1 MPIVLEEHRDEL
13 TVVDGVWIPLV
24 VSVGLDGLNTAGISK
39 IARSVIMPLADFNI
53 SVYCLST
60 YKTDYVL
67 VRKSDLAYACR
78 VLAYDFKITEE
89 KSITSEEVYI
99 DPSTIP
105 LDRRTS
111 HYVPLLTRTHL
122 LATPSTSPPWIGV
135 ASSPTLSILL
145 VKCLFFSHTQPKG
158 NESFFSLGIVDN
170 DISLVLDDHLLH
182 KFPAHILFNTREK
195 WKMVKIG
202 DMPGGLGFVTA
213 GIVAQMS
220 DPIASANISEYYI
233 SSYYYGHTLGA
244 VRRYRHCHEV
254 THGEKVTLTQGGSRR
269 GHARSFSQSD
279 GGFW

>member
-105 LDRRTS
+105 PRQENK
-111 HYVPLLTRTHL
+111 PLRPITN
-122 LATPSTSPPWIGV
+122 AYTSPGNTFYITSMDR
-135 ASSPTLSILL
+135 SSIEPHALNIIE
-145 VKCLFFSHTQPKG
+145 CLFFSHTQPKG

-213 GIVAQMS
+213 GIVPCEDIDTVMKLLMERKLLSHEAVPDADM
-220 DPIASANISEYYI
+220 PGVLANQTEDFGDVNGKLVTAHSEEI
-233 SSYYYGHTLGA
+233 D
-244 VRRYRHCHEV
+244 E
-254 THGEKVTLTQGGSRR
+254 
-269 GHARSFSQSD
+269 
-279 GGFW
+279 